1 MKSFF
6 FGIFLFTALFHF
18 SSGQAQQGYDLK
30 FKINGLRDTTIFL
43 GYYYGESTF
52 VKDTAAINSNGEFRF
67 AKDEPLE
74 HGVYFLVLGR
84 SKLFDIAAGK
94 DQAFSILTNTTD
106 YIMNMTVEGDL
117 ENQLFL
123 ENARFNFERNQE
135 AGPWIAQV
143 KDSTLSEE
151 KRQQAREKLQE
162 VDKQVRTYQDKIIE
176 QYPETI
182 ITRIFKA
189 NKRIDV
195 PDPPV
200 LENGKPDSSFS
211 YRYYRTHY
219 WDYFDLADEAMIRM
233 PSPFYQQKVN
243 DYLDKLLLQ
252 QTDTIMSAIK
262 TLAQVAKKNQETYKY
277 FIWTVTTKYQNPEI
291 MGLDEVFVKLYD
303 QYFATGEMDYWANA
317 SLKKNL
323 KERADQLR
331 RSLIGSKAPNLI
343 MQDRALNP
351 RALHD
356 ISKKY
361 TVIYFFDPDC
371 GFCKK
376 ETPRLKEFYENTQHD
391 VEVYAVSADTSM
403 TKMAQYIDDNQ
414 LKWVSVNG
422 PRSYVGSYQK
432 LYDAATTP
440 TIYIL
445 DEKKKIIAKKLRA
458 EQLQGFLDNHAALEK
473 TTDGD

>member
-1 MKSFF
+1 MKSIFSILIFF
-6 FGIFLFTALFHF
+6 IFLYSFQPAK
-18 SSGQAQQGYDLK
+18 AQQGYDLK
-30 FKINGLRDTTIFL
+30 IKISGLRDTTIFL

-52 VKDTAAINSNGEFRF
+52 VKDTAKINNKGEFSF
-67 AKDEPLE
+67 AKDTPLE

-94 DQAFSILTNTTD
+94 DQKFSISTDTTD
-106 YIMNMTVEGDL
+106 YIMKMQVEGDL

-135 AGPWIAQV
+135 AGPWFAQM

-151 KRQQAREKLQE
+151 KRQQARERLQE
-162 VDKQVRTYQDKIIE
+162 VDKKVKAYQNNIIAE
-176 QYPETI
+176 YPDAI

-189 NKRIDV
+189 NKGVEV

-200 LENGKPDSSFS
+200 LENGRPDSTFS

-219 WDYFDLADEAMIRM
+219 WDYFDLADESMIRM

-243 DYLDKLLLQ
+243 DFLDKLLLQ
-252 QTDTIMSAIK
+252 QPDTIMNAINA
-262 TLAQVAKKNQETYKY
+262 LAQVAKNNDETYKY

-303 QYFATGEMDYWANA
+303 RYFATGEMDYWANA

-323 KERADQLR
+323 QERADQLR

-343 MQDRALNP
+343 MQDRALKP

-356 ISKKY
+356 ISRKY
-361 TVIYFFDPDC
+361 TVIYFYDPDC

-376 ETPRLKEFYENTQHD
+376 ETPRLKAFYENTEHD
-391 VEVYAVSADTSM
+391 VEIYAVSADTSM
-403 TKMAQYIDDNQ
+403 TKMEKYIDDNQ
-414 LKWVSVNG
+414 LKWISVNG
-422 PRSYVGSYQK
+422 PRSYLGTYQK

-445 DEKKKIIAKKLRA
+445 DEKKKIIAKKIGA
-458 EQLQGFLDNHAALEK
+458 GQLQEFLDNYAKLEK
-473 TTDGD
+473 TTTGD